1 MLRRIQQIPGGCGLG
16 CAIRL
21 GDRGMPGGF
30 GGNASASRKEE
41 ARLESVIAPG
51 AEDKAQ

>member
-1 MLRRIQQIPGGCGLG
+1 MLWRTQQIPGGCGLG
-16 CAIRL
+16 LAVRL

-30 GGNASASRKEE
+30 GENSSGSRKEE
-41 ARLESVIAPG
+41 AKLESVTARG